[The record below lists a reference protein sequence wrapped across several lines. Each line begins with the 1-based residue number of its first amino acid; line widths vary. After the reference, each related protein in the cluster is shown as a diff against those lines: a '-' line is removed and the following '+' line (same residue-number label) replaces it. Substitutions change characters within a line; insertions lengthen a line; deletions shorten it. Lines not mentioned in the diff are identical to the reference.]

1 MTLLTTPRIQLIRRG
16 HFTAPGPISC
26 ADISI
31 VIPVKNNQKG
41 ITLFLSEFLKTHPP
55 SLYPQEI
62 IIVDNASQP
71 PITIPKAIAGG
82 GLKITVLTCA
92 APGPACARN
101 FGVQHVRTEWILF
114 TDSDCIPSSTFLS
127 GYIAAMNGSIGYA
140 GQLKSWGKDWLSRYY
155 ETQRI
160 LRPPSVDEDGVARP
174 EYIITA
180 NALVWRTALEIV
192 GGFNET
198 IKIAAGEDIDLGLRL
213 REIGS
218 LSYVPTTYVYHNFAG
233 GLPAFIRRF
242 IRYGKGNRIISQLYK
257 QDLSPKIFQP
267 EQPSIFNW
275 VLSRIQY
282 TCLLRGYRANDKNR
296 SQAAKDINNT
306 L

>member
-1 MTLLTTPRIQLIRRG
+1 MTLLSSLGIQPRKRG
-16 HFTAPGPISC
+16 EMVAPISISC

-41 ITLFLSEFLKTHPP
+41 IMLFLSEFLKTHPP

-71 PITIPKAIAGG
+71 PITIPKTIADED
-82 GLKITVLTCA
+82 LKITVLTCA
-92 APGPACARN
+92 AIGPACARN
-101 FGVQHVRTEWILF
+101 LGVRHTRTEWVLF
-114 TDSDCIPSSTFLS
+114 TDSDCVPSSTFLS

-140 GQLKSWGKDWLSRYY
+140 GQVKSWEKDRLSQYY

-160 LRPPSVDEDGVARP
+160 LIPPPVDEDGITRP

-180 NALVWRTALEIV
+180 NALVWRTALEII

-198 IKIAAGEDIDLGLRL
+198 IRIAAGEDIDMGFRL

-218 LSYVPTTYVYHNFAG
+218 LSYAPTAYTYHNFEG
-233 GLPAFIRRF
+233 GLPSFIGRF
-242 IRYGKGNRIISQLYK
+242 IRYGKGNKIISRLYR
-257 QDLSPKIFQP
+257 QDLTPKCFQP

-282 TCLLRGYRANDKNR
+282 ICLLWGYRANDK
-296 SQAAKDINNT
+296 S
-306 L
+306 